1 MLASPIGRPDGSVGC
16 VQHST
21 LQEDHT
27 GKKKNVVAFHHRTSG
42 DVSFSNMS
50 TSLHIPSCTCPL
62 VETKCPKSTA
72 GHVLHMFDSA
82 WYDGLLHQRPMI
94 GTHERS
100 GQHSDHLVLL
110 VVLGHDRLGQHLHLL
125 GNLRQCALHRI
136 QLVSLLGHLIV
147 HAP

>member
-1 MLASPIGRPDGSVGC
+1 MFLSPICPHLFIYPVVLALLLKQN
-16 VQHST
+16 VQ
-21 LQEDHT
+21 
-27 GKKKNVVAFHHRTSG
+27 K
-42 DVSFSNMS
+42 
-50 TSLHIPSCTCPL
+50 
-62 VETKCPKSTA
+62 
-72 GHVLHMFDSA
+72 VLRVMYFMFDSA

-125 GNLRQCALHRI
+125 GNLRQCAFHRI
-136 QLVSLLGHLIV
+136 QSVSLLGHLIV